1 MFEILE
7 EPNLHENSNLA
18 FQPSFIILPKRSKFL
33 ISFLLKCE
41 GFEKKN
47 CYLDV
52 FKASYTFSKLEIGT
66 SVILSHYKNESIMGC
81 DLVFGV
87 VVHRMAGCIL
97 RLLVVSC
104 FFHKL
109 THNIL
114 FATGF
119 VKIVSSIISYS
130 NYISNFNTQNT
141 SSSINFL
148 KAAEIIKKPKKNIVL
163 IPNIENCHRIK
174 IWGCLG
180 NMQYRATFKD
190 YFCLLETSI
199 FAKRK
204 GSTYASAIEK
214 NIALILTH
222 RSQNL
227 ILNLS

>member
-1 MFEILE
+1 MKVL
-7 EPNLHENSNLA
+7 
-18 FQPSFIILPKRSKFL
+18 KRKT
-33 ISFLLKCE
+33 
-41 GFEKKN
+41 
-47 CYLDV
+47 V
-52 FKASYTFSKLEIGT
+52 TWTFSKLEIGT

-199 FAKRK
+199 FAKRQ